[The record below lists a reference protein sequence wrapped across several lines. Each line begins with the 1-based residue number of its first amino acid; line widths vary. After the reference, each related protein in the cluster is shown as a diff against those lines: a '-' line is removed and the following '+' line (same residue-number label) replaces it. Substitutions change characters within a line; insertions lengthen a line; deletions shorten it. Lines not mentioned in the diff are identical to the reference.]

1 MLKVRTL
8 AIASFTTATLCA
20 AAAHAETTLT
30 LTSWEPPSH
39 PHVTHCM
46 EPWAQKVEEAT
57 NERVKNNIL
66 PKPIASPGATFDE
79 IKNGVADIGYS
90 VHGSMP
96 GRDMKSTRLK
106 SSLKSANLI

>member
-20 AAAHAETTLT
+20 AEAHAETTLT

-57 NERVKNNIL
+57 NGRVKINIL
-66 PKPIASPGATFDE
+66 PKPIAPPGATFDA
-79 IKNGVADIGYS
+79 IKNGVADSGPR
-90 VHGSMP
+90 VHGHTP
-96 GRDMKSTRLK
+96 GRRSEERRGGKEWVST
-106 SSLKSANLI
+106 